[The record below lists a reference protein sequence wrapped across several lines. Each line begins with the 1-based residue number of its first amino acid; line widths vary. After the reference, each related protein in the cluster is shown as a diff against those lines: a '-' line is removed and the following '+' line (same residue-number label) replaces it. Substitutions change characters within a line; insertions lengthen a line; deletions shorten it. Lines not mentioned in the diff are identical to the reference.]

1 MCVSRQA
8 NLATRVQDCEGHKW
22 LLQYTKEV
30 LWPQVDLRD
39 RTLPVR
45 LGVVI
50 GSRRIARCLREY
62 IGRFI
67 VVDAATDNAIE
78 PGRHVGSS

>member
-1 MCVSRQA
+1 MCFATSQSGHRGCRIARVRNGCSNTQKKRCDRKST
-8 NLATRVQDCEGHKW
+8 LA
-22 LLQYTKEV
+22 
-30 LWPQVDLRD
+30 D

-45 LGVVI
+45 LGVVT

-62 IGRFI
+62 IGMFI